1 MTDGLVPK
9 NPDDNEFVDNASLR
23 ELRDKVIDT
32 LRPLGLTVDPEGIQ
46 FALHPEFGMSML
58 IPALVRPSAKKKMD
72 DDKASREAFNQMM
85 ANENEAMIEGKVD
98 AIAKMIE
105 ADNFEDL
112 FFGDAELESE
122 CSHERR
128 HPSTGHCLDCGEGLD
143 D

>member
-9 NPDDNEFVDNASLR
+9 NPDDNEFVDNASIR
-23 ELRDKVIDT
+23 ELRDKVIDV
-32 LRPLGLTVDPEGIQ
+32 LRPIGLTVDPEGIQ
-46 FALHPEFGMSML
+46 FGVHPEYGMSIL
-58 IPALVRPSAKKKMD
+58 IPALVRPSAKKKIE

-85 ANENEAMIEGKVD
+85 ANENEAMIEGKKD
-98 AIAKMIE
+98 MIAKMIE